1 MMNVSLVHGPIDIA
15 SLAATVAKDSNG
27 ATAIFVGNVRSSNEG
42 RPVTGIEYS
51 AYDEMAE
58 REMESI
64 LSEAGKKFGVA
75 DASIEHRLGTL
86 RVGEASIGVA
96 VAHPHRG
103 AALDA
108 LRYIVD
114 ETKRRAP
121 IWKLEHYTDG
131 SREWVNAGGVQAT

>member
-1 MMNVSLVHGPIDIA
+1 MMSVSLVHGPIDIA

-27 ATAIFVGNVRSSNEG
+27 ATAIFVGTVRSSNEG

-58 REMESI
+58 REMVSI
-64 LSEAGKKFGVA
+64 LAEAGQKFGIGE
-75 DASIEHRLGTL
+75 ASIEHRLGTL
-86 RVGEASIGVA
+86 RVGDASIGVA

-131 SREWVNAGGVQAT
+131 SREWVNAGDAGAK

>member
-1 MMNVSLVHGPIDIA
+1 MMTASLVTAPIDISVLA
-15 SLAATVAKDSNG
+15 SEVAKETNG
-27 ATAIFVGNVRSSNEG
+27 ATAIFVGTVRSSNEG

-51 AYDEMAE
+51 AYEEMAE
-58 REMESI
+58 KEMISI
-64 LSEAGKKFGVA
+64 LGEAAGRFGIA
-75 DASIEHRLGTL
+75 DAGIQHRLGTL
-86 RVGEASIGVA
+86 HVGEASIGVA

-103 AALDA
+103 AAMDA

-131 SREWVNAGGVQAT
+131 TREWVNAGTNQPA

>member
-1 MMNVSLVHGPIDIA
+1 MMTASLVTAPIDVSALA
-15 SLAATVAKDSNG
+15 SEVAKETNG
-27 ATAIFVGNVRSSNEG
+27 ATAIFIGTVRSSNEG

-51 AYDEMAE
+51 AYEEMAE
-58 REMESI
+58 REMISI
-64 LSEAGKKFGVA
+64 LGEAAGKFGVA
-75 DASIEHRLGTL
+75 DAGIQHRLGTL
-86 RVGEASIGVA
+86 HVGEASIGVA

-103 AALDA
+103 AAMDA

-131 SREWVNAGGVQAT
+131 TREWVNAGTKQPA

>member
-1 MMNVSLVHGPIDIA
+1 MRASLVDKAIDVSA
-15 SLAATVAKDSNG
+15 LAGSVSAETNG
-27 ATAIFVGNVRSSNEG
+27 ATAIFVGTVRSSNEG

-51 AYDEMAE
+51 AYDEMAT
-58 REMESI
+58 REMRTI
-64 LSEAGKKFGVA
+64 LTEAAEQFGIA
-75 DASIEHRLGTL
+75 AATIEHRLGEL
-86 RVGEASIGVA
+86 SVGDASIGVA
-96 VAHPHRG
+96 VAHPHRA

-131 SREWVNAGGVQAT
+131 SREWVGSVPKESA

>member
-1 MMNVSLVHGPIDIA
+1 MMHVSLVRVPIDIA
-15 SLAATVAKDSNG
+15 ALAATVARDSNG
-27 ATAIFVGNVRSSNEG
+27 ATAIFVGSVRSSNDG

-58 REMESI
+58 REMVSI
-64 LSEAGKKFGVA
+64 LTEASQKFGIA
-75 DASIEHRLGTL
+75 EASIEHRLGAL
-86 RVGEASIGVA
+86 HVGEASIGVA
-96 VAHPHRG
+96 VAHPHR
-103 AALDA
+103 AAAMDA

-131 SREWVNAGGVQAT
+131 TREWVNAGSVQQT

>member
-1 MMNVSLVHGPIDIA
+1 MMHVSLVRVAIDIA
-15 SLAATVAKDSNG
+15 SLAATVAKDTNG
-27 ATAIFVGNVRSSNEG
+27 ATAVFVGTVRSSNEG

-58 REMESI
+58 REMVSI
-64 LSEAGKKFGVA
+64 LTEASQKFGIAEAV
-75 DASIEHRLGTL
+75 IEHRLGTL
-86 RVGEASIGVA
+86 HVGDASIGVA

-103 AALDA
+103 EAMDA

-131 SREWVNAGGVQAT
+131 TREWVNAGGVLET

>member
-1 MMNVSLVHGPIDIA
+1 MMHVSLVRVAIDIA
-15 SLAATVAKDSNG
+15 SLAATVAKDTNG
-27 ATAIFVGNVRSSNEG
+27 ATAVFVGTVRSSNEG

-58 REMESI
+58 REMVSI
-64 LSEAGKKFGVA
+64 LTEASQKFGIA
-75 DASIEHRLGTL
+75 EGAIEHRLGTL
-86 RVGEASIGVA
+86 HVGDASIGVA

-103 AALDA
+103 AAMDA

-121 IWKLEHYTDG
+121 IWKLEHYADG
-131 SREWVNAGGVQAT
+131 TREWVNAGGVQPT